1 MPFQQWNLNILLD
14 NHFTTISPDMSKNHF
29 LQTDKWIRQKQKRKK
44 VWRGQ
49 KERMKSLMF
58 QRCAA
63 FSKFDLMSYVVK
75 RLGIHYI
82 RNSMKW
88 GNFSKRGVDNWQHFR
103 LGEQKQFDH
112 CVKWYILA
120 NKFLLCSR
128 KAFTFSKEKFA
139 LILNERWARAQP

>member
-1 MPFQQWNLNILLD
+1 
-14 NHFTTISPDMSKNHF
+14 MSKNHF

-82 RNSMKW
+82 RNDMKW
-88 GNFSKRGVDNWQHFR
+88 GNFSKRGGWQLTTFPLRWTKTVRPLCKMIHTSQQVLVMFKKNLHFF
-103 LGEQKQFDH
+103 QKKSSPWF
-112 CVKWYILA
+112 WYIIA
-120 NKFLLCSR
+120 FKLLSID
-128 KAFTFSKEKFA
+128 SM
-139 LILNERWARAQP
+139 